1 MTRIVRA
8 AALLALALLTA
19 MALAGPAAAKKKP
32 KKHDKGAQASQTLP
46 KKWAKKHKAR
56 AAKADPDRD
65 GLTNWGEWRAH
76 TKPKKADSDKDGVAD
91 ADEDFDKDRL
101 DNGSE
106 EDSRTDPGVK
116 DTDRDGKKDDAE
128 DADKDRLANAAEDL
142 TENDPRDPDT
152 DGDGV
157 RDGDENA
164 GTIKASSPG
173 SATIALAVG
182 GTLTASLD
190 ADSAVFCED
199 ETGYTG
205 DEDFGDDDD
214 LGDEDFGDDE
224 GDFDDGLEDE
234 GLDELDAEEDGSA
247 FVVAALAEEGDED
260 DPGDEEW
267 EEFEAD
273 DECGALVAPG
283 TAVHEAVVE
292 NGVFVTLELV
302 LKG

>member
-1 MTRIVRA
+1 MTRIARA

-19 MALAGPAAAKKKP
+19 MAFAGPAAAGKQP
-32 KKHDKGAQASQTLP
+32 RKHGKGAQAAQTLP

-106 EDSRTDPGVK
+106 EDSRTDPRVK
-116 DTDRDGKKDDAE
+116 DTDRDGKRDDAE

-142 TENDPRDPDT
+142 TENDPSDPDS
-152 DGDGV
+152 DDDGV
-157 RDGDENA
+157 KDGKENA
-164 GTIKASSPG
+164 GTIRASGPG
-173 SATIALAVG
+173 SVTIALAVG
-182 GTLTASLD
+182 GSLTATLD
-190 ADSAVFCED
+190 ADSGVFCDD

-224 GDFDDGLEDE
+224 GDLEDE
-234 GLDELDAEEDGSA
+234 LTDEELDELVAEEDGSA

-260 DPGDEEW
+260 EPGDEEW
-267 EEFEAD
+267 EETEAD
-273 DECGALVAPG
+273 EECGAFVAPG
-283 TAVHEAVVE
+283 TPVHEAVVE